1 MRLHQDGHDF
11 LCTYLIYGTKVSVY
25 LNNRCSWSAG
35 QTKIE
40 INLSPIKSTADPSHS
55 KITQNVYVSLGPS
68 RAFMSSIDHNDTCPW
83 NFL

>member
-1 MRLHQDGHDF
+1 MSDKKKYLAKVFSNHGNICNYCIAVSTFSYLKYIAKNIWQTRLHQDGHDF

-40 INLSPIKSTADPSHS
+40 IKVL
-55 KITQNVYVSLGPS
+55 
-68 RAFMSSIDHNDTCPW
+68 
-83 NFL
+83 